1 MNANYIKNKCKILAK
16 IRELNERGILPCIFE
31 LSIHTDLAET
41 TVHKHIRE
49 LEKEGFIEI
58 VEGKGGRK
66 NVKVKEL
73 DRYWFYGHRFWDE
86 KEVELLKKAY
96 RVVPADLLAK
106 ALGRSISAIRAKWW
120 HINHPKTNKGM
131 RPRGGRM
138 PKYLLPL
145 LAQARKRLA

>member
-1 MNANYIKNKCKILAK
+1 MNANYIKNRCKILAK

-41 TVHKHIRE
+41 TVHKHVRE
-49 LEKEGFIEI
+49 LEREGFIEI

-66 NVKVKEL
+66 NLKAKNFNGC
-73 DRYWFYGHRFWDE
+73 WSE

-96 RVVPADLLAK
+96 HVVPADLLAK
-106 ALGRSISAIRAKWW
+106 ALGRSISAIRSKWW

-131 RPRGGRM
+131 TPRGGRM

-145 LAQARKRLA
+145 LAQVQEPA